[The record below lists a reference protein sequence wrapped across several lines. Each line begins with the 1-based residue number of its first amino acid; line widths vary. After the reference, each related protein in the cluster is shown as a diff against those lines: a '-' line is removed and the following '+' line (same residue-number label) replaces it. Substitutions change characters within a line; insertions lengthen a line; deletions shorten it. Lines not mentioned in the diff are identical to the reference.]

1 MLIQKNTNACI
12 SKKGR
17 PLFKCKKGAR
27 SPLDDPLKTLG
38 SQTRVKCWAAE
49 PLETKYAKRKWSES
63 GTNEKGWGNCSSRTP
78 PKRQNQSDWEN
89 GQMHMWEFAL
99 NLHYGKLS
107 LLVKSKTKLSV
118 TTGLLTQKPLVFVI
132 RSSTSFLP
140 MQRRSFHAKKLLVLT
155 QGRLVLLRPIRRHK
169 GRTRF
174 LHTTLWNTLPG
185 ASVQPSNAV
194 FPAEQKP
201 QVPRPDFSNGF
212 FGELLLFL
220 RRYLFALLYRDDAT
234 KCLTTMA

>member
-1 MLIQKNTNACI
+1 MQKESDREAALTKRAGGTAVAGPRQRGKTN
-12 SKKGR
+12 
-17 PLFKCKKGAR
+17 L
-27 SPLDDPLKTLG
+27 T
-38 SQTRVKCWAAE
+38 
-49 PLETKYAKRKWSES
+49 
-63 GTNEKGWGNCSSRTP
+63 EKMD
-78 PKRQNQSDWEN
+78 K
-89 GQMHMWEFAL
+89 MHMWEFAL

-118 TTGLLTQKPLVFVI
+118 TTGLLKQKPLVFV
-132 RSSTSFLP
+132 LP

-155 QGRLVLLRPIRRHK
+155 QGRLVLLRPIRGHK

-194 FPAEQKP
+194 FPADQRP
-201 QVPRPDFSNGF
+201 QAPRPDFSNGF

-220 RRYLFALLYRDDAT
+220 RRYLFALLYRMMQQNAWQLWRRDLFLGMNRGISFPASFPLRSYPLFHLCFWPLASTQQLMQFMDGFS
-234 KCLTTMA
+234 